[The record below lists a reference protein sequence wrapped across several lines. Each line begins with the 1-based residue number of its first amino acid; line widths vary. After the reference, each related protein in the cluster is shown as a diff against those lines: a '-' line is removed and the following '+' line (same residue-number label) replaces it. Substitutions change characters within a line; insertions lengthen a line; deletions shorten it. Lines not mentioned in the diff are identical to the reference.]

1 MRRFADR
8 FSGRVV
14 QSVGGCVCACAC
26 VFVLTMTLERIDFR
40 RLFFVFY
47 SRPAKEQ
54 VMAFCALARIYWILS
69 FFCHMLDIAY
79 VIILIIFGR
88 NVTEKVRNQEQSG

>member
-1 MRRFADR
+1 
-8 FSGRVV
+8 V
-14 QSVGGCVCACAC
+14 CVCVC
-26 VFVLTMTLERIDFR
+26 VRSDDDFR
-40 RLFFVFY
+40 TNRLPTSVFRVF

-54 VMAFCALARIYWILS
+54 AMAFCALARISWILS